1 MDNEES
7 TSTDSNSQDFEFI
20 IGPAGDSVRK
30 KQALTDEQKCF
41 FIRQV
46 HQKQPFK
53 SICDEFSEQFG
64 RNISN
69 GHIFYRSSM
78 MLFKLNVKKR

>member
-7 TSTDSNSQDFEFI
+7 TSTDSNIPDFEFI
-20 IGPAGDSVRK
+20 IGPAGDTVRK
-30 KQALTDEQKCF
+30 KQVLTDEQKCF
-41 FIRQV
+41 LIRQV

-64 RNISN
+64 RRISKGKISYTLKRFN
-69 GHIFYRSSM
+69 NKFYS
-78 MLFKLNVKKR
+78 

>member
-7 TSTDSNSQDFEFI
+7 TSTDSNSQDFEII

-41 FIRQV
+41 LIRQV
-46 HQKQPFK
+46 HQNSRSNPFVMSLANSLEEK
-53 SICDEFSEQFG
+53 
-64 RNISN
+64 
-69 GHIFYRSSM
+69 
-78 MLFKLNVKKR
+78 